1 MYSVLGRVMLKE
13 SGWEVDI
20 HQVATRAAKEGSVP
34 ITVENIADGL
44 FMVISEGGKNATLD
58 TREGQISKDI
68 QQIVENT
75 RKDPSRFPPDEM
87 AASIRSIVV
96 HNLKNAIAESGL
108 DVHVLETPNKTFL
121 IRHNQFGDEHSF
133 SVTSSI
139 PGVLSDEANVAQLS
153 EPGKNVEGTI
163 NREVALGQ
171 GQILSALDGTSAA
184 GVTIEYNRV
193 IGLKEIPIYDD
204 VGARIGTE
212 FMKESNEEVVGG
224 PDSGKIE
231 GYIHVSQQ
239 SKEFQVGPDSGLNPS
254 FSFINVRT
262 KHLGHGVV
270 NDSKFQSIADIDVRS
285 MQGAR
290 DSAKIIDKVI
300 EEIAVARGEL
310 GAFQK
315 NAVESNLNSLKIAE
329 ENITQAESVIRDSDM
344 AEEMS
349 KLTGDQIMLQASTA
363 MVSQANQVPRTVL
376 DLIQSNS

>member
-1 MYSVLGRVMLKE
+1 
-13 SGWEVDI
+13 
-20 HQVATRAAKEGSVP
+20 
-34 ITVENIADGL
+34 
-44 FMVISEGGKNATLD
+44 
-58 TREGQISKDI
+58 
-68 QQIVENT
+68 
-75 RKDPSRFPPDEM
+75 M
-87 AASIRSIVV
+87 AASIRSIVI
-96 HNLKNAIAESGL
+96 HHLRNAIGESGL
-108 DVHVLETPNKTFL
+108 DVHVMETPNKTFMV
-121 IRHNQFGDEHSF
+121 RHNQFGDEHSF
-133 SVTSSI
+133 SVTSSVSGI
-139 PGVLSDEANVAQLS
+139 LSDEANVAQLS

-163 NREVALGQ
+163 FNEVALGK
-171 GQILSALDGTSAA
+171 GQLLTALEGTGAS
-184 GVTIEYNRV
+184 GVTIEFNRE
-193 IGLKEIPIYDD
+193 IGLKEIPILDEI
-204 VGARIGTE
+204 GARIGTE
-212 FMKESNEEVVGG
+212 FVQETNEEVVGG
-224 PDSGKIE
+224 PQSGKIE

-254 FSFINVRT
+254 FSFINVRS

-270 NDSKFQSIADIDVRS
+270 TDSNFQSIADIDVRT

-376 DLIQSNS
+376 DLIQSNG

>member
-1 MYSVLGRVMLKE
+1 
-13 SGWEVDI
+13 
-20 HQVATRAAKEGSVP
+20 
-34 ITVENIADGL
+34 
-44 FMVISEGGKNATLD
+44 
-58 TREGQISKDI
+58 
-68 QQIVENT
+68 
-75 RKDPSRFPPDEM
+75 
-87 AASIRSIVV
+87 
-96 HNLKNAIAESGL
+96 
-108 DVHVLETPNKTFL
+108 
-121 IRHNQFGDEHSF
+121 
-133 SVTSSI
+133 

-184 GVTIEYNRV
+184 GVTVEYNRV

-254 FSFINVRT
+254 FSFINVRS

-270 NDSKFQSIADIDVRS
+270 NDSNFQSIADIDVRT

-290 DSAKIIDKVI
+290 DSAKIIDRVI

-376 DLIQSNS
+376 DLIQSNG